1 MPASRYLIR
10 PRPPVRALAIA
21 AAATVSGAALLV
33 LSVSQRWPVIVAVF
47 AVLLLVGGAA
57 LAGAA
62 LWAMRRHVVALTL
75 DEDGYHVA
83 GAGQQHRGLWAD
95 VTRVAQ
101 NQAGDRLVIHQGQAR
116 THLVFAGKDEQLI
129 ADVVDDIKARLRALH
144 G

>member
-21 AAATVSGAALLV
+21 AVATLVGAVVLV
-33 LSVSQRWPVIVAVF
+33 LSVSLGWPVIVGVL
-47 AVLLLVGGAA
+47 AVLLLLGGAA

-75 DEDGYHVA
+75 DEEGYHVA
-83 GAGQQHRGLWAD
+83 GAGQRHQGQWAD

-116 THLVFAGKDEQLI
+116 THLVFAGRDEQLI
-129 ADVVDDIKARLRALH
+129 ADVVEDIKARLRAVH